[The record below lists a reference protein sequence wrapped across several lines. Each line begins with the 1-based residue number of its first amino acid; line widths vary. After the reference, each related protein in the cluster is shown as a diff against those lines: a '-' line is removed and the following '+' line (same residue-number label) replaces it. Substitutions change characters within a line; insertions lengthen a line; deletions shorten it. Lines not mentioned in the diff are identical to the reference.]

1 MTTIVDGLAELPW
14 TELYPYLSVAVLK
27 CRPQVD
33 PHHCYDAVW
42 RQLHTDASSRTRKHV
57 RIVATAESPAHGED
71 AAAPD
76 PLLVSTGMDQVAAF
90 VRESTSQPAWAGE
103 GLEFF
108 NTTYELNLVVR
119 RGGLIAVKP
128 DNGGADRFQKW
139 IDRNGASTVERI
151 KPLILEY
158 TFLQGEAK
166 GLWLHGASGRTTR
179 RPDAKTSVGM
189 RLQDTLD
196 EIDDGAYS
204 LSSARCELPRAPG
217 LVALTGRIGSTLST
231 SQLWL
236 KPMENFE
243 LFLHAVGEIFDLIE
257 AAEADP
263 DAVIEAFPQ
272 LAREVSDLSEVRGAY
287 DVSVADLDQLPS
299 TVAEGEELQSAAEL
313 LQNAVLRVVEG
324 GSGAKFKLD
333 VGLDGTASGTL
344 GIRPE
349 PTTHGFRLSAGF
361 SGEPAIPATARRIL
375 DAIDSSD
382 LLSVYYE
389 SGHVYSGGRISKR
402 KSRVAPF
409 RNWRFKD
416 FHGTKVS
423 REKPFDLLSSTEIH
437 RCINVEGDDSLFRW
451 VARNW
456 NDGWLICDDGS
467 GEIADFLHIG
477 PDGTLRLIQ
486 VKGAESHAPGR
497 RVSTSAYEAVA
508 AQASKNL
515 LFFDKEL
522 LISRLTASAPG
533 KASWVDGKPVTGRN
547 DFIECLRILGES
559 DRREVIIVQPH
570 LTEAVYQQLRAC
582 EEQKDMS
589 AELLRFRRLELL
601 LNLAYSSV
609 VKAGAELLVFAS
621 K

>member
-1 MTTIVDGLAELPW
+1 MTTTNGLAILPW
-14 TELYPYLSVAVLK
+14 AELHPYLSVAVLR

-33 PHHCYDAVW
+33 PGHCYDSVW
-42 RQLHTDASSRTRKHV
+42 RQLHTDASSRARKRV
-57 RIVATAESPAHGED
+57 RIVAAAESAVDDPAPSTHD
-71 AAAPD
+71 AT
-76 PLLVSTGMDQVAAF
+76 LTSTGMDQLAAF
-90 VRESTSQPAWAGE
+90 VRESTSPPAWAGE

-108 NTTYELNLVVR
+108 NTTYDLNLVVR

-128 DNGGADRFQKW
+128 DNGCADRFQKW

-166 GLWLHGASGRTTR
+166 GLWLQGASGRTTR

-196 EIDDGAYS
+196 DFDDGAYS

-217 LVALTGRIGSTLST
+217 LTALTGRIGSTLST

-236 KPMENFE
+236 KPMETFE
-243 LFLHAVGEIFDLIE
+243 LFLQAIGEIFDLIE
-257 AAEADP
+257 AAEAAP
-263 DAVIEAFPQ
+263 EAVTEAFPQ
-272 LAREVSDLSEVRGAY
+272 LAREVSDLSEVHGAY
-287 DVSVADLDQLPS
+287 DVSVADLEQLPS
-299 TVAEGEELQSAAEL
+299 TVAEGEEVQAAAEI
-313 LQNAVLRVVEG
+313 LQNAVLRVVD
-324 GSGAKFKLD
+324 GSTGARFKLD
-333 VGLDGTASGTL
+333 VGLNGSASGTL

-349 PTTHGFRLSAGF
+349 PTSHGFQLNAGF
-361 SGEPAIPATARRIL
+361 SGEPAVPATTRRIL
-375 DAIDSSD
+375 DAITSSD

-409 RNWRFKD
+409 RNWRFED
-416 FHGTKVS
+416 FHDTKVS

-451 VARNW
+451 AARRW

-477 PDGTLRLIQ
+477 PDGTLRLIHI
-486 VKGAESHAPGR
+486 KGAESHAPGR
-497 RVSTSAYEAVA
+497 RVSTSAYEVVA

-515 LFFDKEL
+515 LFLDKEL
-522 LISRLTASAPG
+522 LIDRLAASAAG
-533 KASWVDGKPVTGRN
+533 KASWIDGKPATGREE
-547 DFIECLRILGES
+547 FIECLRILGES
-559 DRREVIIVQPH
+559 DKREVIIVQPH
-570 LTEAVYQQLRAC
+570 LTETVYLQLRVS
-582 EEQKDMS
+582 EEQKDLS